1 MPLLPRWAAA
11 VNALAGRDSQPVL
24 GLEQSQRADHLP
36 LSPQQQHQPGQ
47 QASQQQGEQAPGVLL
62 ERRLLEGQQ
71 ASQQQEEEAQGV
83 QRRLLEVWLM
93 LAQLIASSCSTRSIR
108 FWAMGE
114 AENHWSPV
122 ALRMAHCAFALRLLP
137 ALAGAVLH
145 VLSTHGPELDEQGR
159 RKQLEREA
167 RGSGAGAGGRGR
179 AHAVSLWVEW
189 HAALQQLLRLI
200 RSLAEELTA
209 AATAGSTAG
218 EATSIFNTIDCAVEE
233 GAHAAAAAQA
243 AGAWPPRDAGTL
255 AAAAATALRLLG
267 RWHGILQALVPRPA
281 GGEGIAPLVD
291 PQRFSLHS
299 RLAVCAQ
306 QWLPDACHKLVA
318 AAAATAKQRVPSVSE
333 LHTTLPP
340 LLDAAGTACKL
351 VLLAC
356 RDAEHWTL
364 LGAAGVSA
372 CVRSASAISSQP
384 GLLPGSGPYSPV
396 ELLLQAGGAALDCA
410 ARLLASGTLEQEA
423 EYVRR

>member
-1 MPLLPRWAAA
+1 MPLLPRWATA
-11 VNALAGRDSQPVL
+11 VSAPAGRDSQPVP

-36 LSPQQQHQPGQ
+36 LSPQQGHQPGQ
-47 QASQQQGEQAPGVLL
+47 QASQQQWEQAPGVLL

-145 VLSTHGPELDEQGR
+145 VLSTHGPELEEQGR
-159 RKQLEREA
+159 RKELEREA

-179 AHAVSLWVEW
+179 APAESLWVEW

-233 GAHAAAAAQA
+233 GARAAAAAQA

-281 GGEGIAPLVD
+281 EGEGIAPPVD

-299 RLAVCAQ
+299 WLAVCAQ

-318 AAAATAKQRVPSVSE
+318 AAAAAAKQRVPSVSQ
-333 LHTTLPP
+333 LHTP
-340 LLDAAGTACKL
+340 LLDAVGTACKL

-396 ELLLQAGGAALDCA
+396 ELLLQAGCAALDCA
-410 ARLLASGTLEQEA
+410 ARLLASGTLEQEEA